1 VVGGRFRCICASARI
16 EARLGCLP
24 RGPSRQLQGFYLFL
38 VWRNGGAGGCGVDDN
53 VGGTESAVRG
63 MVIWGHGGEG
73 EAGGYTARTL
83 GGRYTAATM

>member
-1 VVGGRFRCICASARI
+1 M
-16 EARLGCLP
+16 
-24 RGPSRQLQGFYLFL
+24 
-38 VWRNGGAGGCGVDDN
+38 DDN

-73 EAGGYTARTL
+73 EGGGYTARTL